1 MTKNVNPK
9 SLRNL
14 THEGRPY
21 LYGEKKKRHS
31 ISVTQS
37 GWEQFRKLS
46 QKFGCD
52 STSDF
57 VEKLARQHL
66 VITRNADGKAAAAAA
81 VESKAQEARDL
92 VRQLSQL
99 LDN

>member
-9 SLRNL
+9 SLQNL

-46 QKFGCD
+46 KKFGCD

-66 VITRNADGKAAAAAA
+66 VVTRNVDGKTAA
-81 VESKAQEARDL
+81 VESKADEARKL
-92 VRQLSQL
+92 VQQLSQL
-99 LDN
+99 LDD